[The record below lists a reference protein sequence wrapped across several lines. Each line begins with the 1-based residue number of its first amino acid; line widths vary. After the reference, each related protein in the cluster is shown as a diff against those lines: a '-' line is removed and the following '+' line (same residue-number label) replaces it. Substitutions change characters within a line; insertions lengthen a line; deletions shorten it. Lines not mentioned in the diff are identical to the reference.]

1 MRALQSP
8 HLSILSQPRLGLN
21 CLLPE
26 YGDDGDDGDDGGDG
40 DDGDDGEDYEEEED
54 DDDDEDDDDNDDD
67 DDDDYDDLFLP
78 WDRGEERRLDTRTLY
93 L

>member
-26 YGDDGDDGDDGGDG
+26 YGDDGGDGDDGGLR
-40 DDGDDGEDYEEEED
+40 
-54 DDDDEDDDDNDDD
+54 DDNAGGSCFMMPM
-67 DDDDYDDLFLP
+67 LEMFMMVICL
-78 WDRGEERRLDTRTLY
+78 GA
-93 L
+93 